1 MGKIGRNRGRR
12 QISQVSSIG
21 ELYARFRQLIH
32 EGAKFLVIG
41 AIGAVITFGVAN
53 ALHPIGKYKAITIAT
68 VLAAV
73 VTYLGNRYWSFRH
86 RQGKGT
92 TRDSIL
98 FLIFNAVGLLIYYVC
113 IGLIDLAGVGKDLI
127 WYNVALVVGTALGTL
142 FRFWS
147 YRKWIWVAKPAATS
161 VPADDQQEG
170 VAAMVG
176 AASVR
181 NGFGDA
187 GVDRSPANG
196 ASANGAAANGSSPNG
211 SSPNGASTNGA
222 SATGGAHSH
231 ARPGRPTFRHTP
243 VDRSSEPDGHS
254 PVSHRRTS

>member
-12 QISQVSSIG
+12 QISPVSSIG

-41 AIGAVITFGVAN
+41 AIGAIITFGVAN
-53 ALHPIGKYKAITIAT
+53 ALHPIGKYKAITVAT
-68 VLAAV
+68 ILAAV

-98 FLIFNAVGLLIYYVC
+98 FLVFNGVGLLIYYAC
-113 IGLIDLAGVGKDLI
+113 IGLIDLAGLGKDLI

-147 YRKWIWVAKPAATS
+147 YRKWIWRARPAAPT
-161 VPADDQQEG
+161 VPGDDRTES

-181 NGFGDA
+181 SGPGD
-187 GVDRSPANG
+187 DRADRASANG
-196 ASANGAAANGSSPNG
+196 ASANGAV
-211 SSPNGASTNGA
+211 NGASATGA

-243 VDRSSEPDGHS
+243 VDRPSEPDGHS